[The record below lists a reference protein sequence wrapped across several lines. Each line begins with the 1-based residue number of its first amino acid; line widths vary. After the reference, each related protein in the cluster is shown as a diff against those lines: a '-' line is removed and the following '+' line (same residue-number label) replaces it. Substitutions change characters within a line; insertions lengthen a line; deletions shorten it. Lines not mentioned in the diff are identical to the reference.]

1 MLKRFSALTLVLCQT
16 MLFVIAPIANAASAA
31 TNSGQGI
38 ELSPPVIEIKADPGQ
53 IVTGE
58 IKLRNITKN
67 DLIAKSK
74 VDDFAAKGEDGQ
86 PQILLDET
94 TTTRFSLKTW
104 IQPIANLRL
113 APQKIE
119 TIKFSIN
126 VPRNAEP
133 GGHFGV
139 IRFTAQPPE
148 LEGTGVALSASIGS
162 LILLNVSGDA
172 KEGASIASFKVAQIT
187 TGWEKVIRGDGGL
200 DVGLQDGSFFEYG
213 PVRFTTRVK
222 NEGNVQVKPVGTID
236 VFNIFGMKVAS
247 LKMNDPA
254 RNVLPESIRKF
265 DTDWKQH
272 WLIGYFKARA
282 NLTYGASNKALISS
296 TVGFWVVPYKLIAL
310 IVLGLILLLIVMRSA
325 LRRYNR
331 YIIAQARKHRR

>member
-1 MLKRFSALTLVLCQT
+1 MLKRFYASLLVISQIVVL
-16 MLFVIAPIANAASAA
+16 VAAPVAHAATAA

-58 IKLRNITKN
+58 IKLRNITKS

-74 VDDFAAKGEDGQ
+74 VNDFSAKGEDGQ
-86 PQILLDET
+86 PQISLDDSVT
-94 TTTRFSLKTW
+94 SRFSLKSW

-133 GGHFGV
+133 GGHYGV
-139 IRFTAQPPE
+139 IRFTAQAPE

-162 LILLNVSGDA
+162 LILLSVSGDA
-172 KEGASIASFKVAQIT
+172 KEGASIASFKVAGIT
-187 TGWEKVIRGDGGL
+187 TGWEKAIKGNGGP
-200 DVGLQDGSFFEYG
+200 DVGLQDGNFYEYG

-236 VFNIFGMKVAS
+236 IFNIFGMKVAS
-247 LKMNDPA
+247 LKVNDPA
-254 RNVLPESIRKF
+254 RNVLPESIRRF
-265 DTDWKQH
+265 DVDWKQR

-282 NLTYGASNKALISS
+282 NLTYGASNKTLLSS
-296 TVGFWVVPYKLIAL
+296 SVGFWVVPYKLLAL
-310 IVLGLILLLIVMRSA
+310 LLLGLILFVMIFRSI

-331 YIIAQARKHRR
+331 HIIAQARKRR